1 MPDRVRALSR
11 LIPLLAMLASPL
23 APERACAHRLDA
35 EVLVLPGRKLQV
47 ESWFSDGYPARGAK
61 VQVFGG
67 QDQLLGEGQLN
78 DQGVLVLPLGDT
90 APVRV
95 VVSAGAG
102 HRKEITISASAFARA
117 VAADTTPNDPRA
129 PSKGVSL
136 PATPVAERNSGFPI
150 KDVMVGVGFVLAVAA
165 FVLSL
170 RNAQKLRKLADLGRG
185 EN

>member
-1 MPDRVRALSR
+1 MPGRIRAVSR
-11 LIPLLAMLASPL
+11 LLPLLALLASLL

-35 EVLVLPGRKLQV
+35 EVLVLPGRKIQI

-61 VQVFGG
+61 VQVFG
-67 QDQLLGEGQLN
+67 DQKKLLGEGHLN

-90 APVRV
+90 TPVRV

-117 VAADTTPNDPRA
+117 VAGDTTQNDP
-129 PSKGVSL
+129 PVPLKGASL
-136 PATPVAERNSGFPI
+136 PAVPVAERDSGFPI
-150 KDVMVGVGFVLAVAA
+150 KDVLAGVGFVLALAA

-170 RNAQKLRKLADLGRG
+170 RNAQKLRKLTDPGRE